1 MPERSAAQ
9 IPTAE
14 LLKLEWRFLTYGALM
29 SFWSSIGQTFFISL
43 FSLEIRTELSLSH
56 GEFGGYYAIATMV
69 SAVTLFWLGKL
80 ADKLTVFRLSLI
92 TIIALAIS
100 ALFFSFI
107 SGILTLIG
115 GIYLLRLLGQGMMTH
130 VYSVAIARRYKAAR
144 GRALAITGIGINIA
158 ESIGPPIIVLMIAGI
173 GWRQVWLIIPVI
185 FLLSIT
191 PFLSRLTQKT
201 TFQEKSLS
209 GSNNTPKVTQ
219 NIGPETKEFKRKDLL
234 KNVEF
239 WVVILP
245 LIAVPSFTITGIL
258 FHQIFLA
265 DAKLV
270 TLFHWSKY
278 YAFYALTAII
288 GAFLSGFLIDW
299 VSARKSSFIGHSAL
313 LIGLICL
320 WLGQANLALI
330 LFFSFFG
337 LASGMITSN
346 TNALL
351 AEKYGTKWLGEI
363 RAATQPVTVASSAIS
378 PILLGVMIDKGFGL
392 TGLMLVLI
400 IISAYPV
407 IAAIVNFNVLVRE

>member
-1 MPERSAAQ
+1 
-9 IPTAE
+9 
-14 LLKLEWRFLTYGALM
+14 
-29 SFWSSIGQTFFISL
+29 
-43 FSLEIRTELSLSH
+43 
-56 GEFGGYYAIATMV
+56 
-69 SAVTLFWLGKL
+69 
-80 ADKLTVFRLSLI
+80 
-92 TIIALAIS
+92 
-100 ALFFSFI
+100 
-107 SGILTLIG
+107 
-115 GIYLLRLLGQGMMTH
+115 
-130 VYSVAIARRYKAAR
+130 
-144 GRALAITGIGINIA
+144 
-158 ESIGPPIIVLMIAGI
+158 
-173 GWRQVWLIIPVI
+173 
-185 FLLSIT
+185 
-191 PFLSRLTQKT
+191 
-201 TFQEKSLS
+201 
-209 GSNNTPKVTQ
+209 
-219 NIGPETKEFKRKDLL
+219 
-234 KNVEF
+234 VEF

-278 YAFYALTAII
+278 YAFYAITAII

>member
-1 MPERSAAQ
+1 MPKSTASQ

-14 LLKLEWRFLTYGALM
+14 LIKLEWRFLTYGALM

-56 GEFGGYYAIATMV
+56 GEFGSYYAIATMV
-69 SAVTLFWLGKL
+69 SAITLFWLGKL

-92 TIIALAIS
+92 TIIALTIS

-107 SGILTLIG
+107 SGILTLIC

-144 GRALAITGIGINIA
+144 GRALAITGVGINIA
-158 ESIGPPIIVLMIAGI
+158 ESVGPPVIVLMIAGI
-173 GWRQVWLIIPVI
+173 GWRQVWLIIPLI
-185 FLLSIT
+185 FLLSIV

-201 TFQEKSLS
+201 TFQEKSIR
-209 GSNNTPKVTQ
+209 GSNNTPKV
-219 NIGPETKEFKRKDLL
+219 IVETKKYKRRDLL
-234 KNVEF
+234 KNAEF

-265 DAKLV
+265 EAKLV

-278 YAFYALTAII
+278 YAFYALTAIV

-299 VSARKSSFIGHSAL
+299 VSARKSSFIGHFAL

-320 WLGQANLALI
+320 WLGHGSLTLI

-400 IISAYPV
+400 IISAYPS
-407 IAAIVNFNVLVRE
+407 IAAILNFNLFVREE

>member
-80 ADKLTVFRLSLI
+80 ADRLTVFRLSLI

-191 PFLSRLTQKT
+191 CLLYTSPSPRDGLLSRM
-201 TFQEKSLS
+201 
-209 GSNNTPKVTQ
+209 P
-219 NIGPETKEFKRKDLL
+219 
-234 KNVEF
+234 
-239 WVVILP
+239 
-245 LIAVPSFTITGIL
+245 
-258 FHQIFLA
+258 
-265 DAKLV
+265 
-270 TLFHWSKY
+270 
-278 YAFYALTAII
+278 
-288 GAFLSGFLIDW
+288 
-299 VSARKSSFIGHSAL
+299 
-313 LIGLICL
+313 
-320 WLGQANLALI
+320 
-330 LFFSFFG
+330 
-337 LASGMITSN
+337 
-346 TNALL
+346 
-351 AEKYGTKWLGEI
+351 
-363 RAATQPVTVASSAIS
+363 SSA
-378 PILLGVMIDKGFGL
+378 
-392 TGLMLVLI
+392 
-400 IISAYPV
+400 
-407 IAAIVNFNVLVRE
+407 

>member
-14 LLKLEWRFLTYGALM
+14 LFKLEWRFLTYGALM

-130 VYSVAIARRYKAAR
+130 VYSVAITRRYKAAR
-144 GRALAITGIGINIA
+144 GRALAITGVGINIA
-158 ESIGPPIIVLMIAGI
+158 ESIGPPIIVLMISSI
-173 GWRQVWLIIPVI
+173 GWRQVWLVIPII
-185 FLLSIT
+185 FFLSIV

-201 TFQEKSLS
+201 PFQEKSI
-209 GSNNTPKVTQ
+209 GRTNNTQKIIT
-219 NIGPETKEFKRKDLL
+219 ETKEFKRKDLS
-234 KNVEF
+234 KNIEF

-320 WLGQANLALI
+320 WLGQANVALI

-337 LASGMITSN
+337 LASGMITTN

-363 RAATQPVTVASSAIS
+363 RATTQPVTVASSAIS

-407 IAAIVNFNVLVRE
+407 IAAIVNFNLLARQ

>member
-1 MPERSAAQ
+1 MPERVATQ
-9 IPTAE
+9 LPTAE
-14 LLKLEWRFLTYGALM
+14 LIRLEWLFLTYGALM

-43 FSLEIRTELSLSH
+43 FSLEIRTDLSLSH
-56 GEFGGYYAIATMV
+56 GEFGGYYAIATMF
-69 SAVTLFWLGKL
+69 SAITLFWLGKL

-100 ALFFSFI
+100 ALLFSFI

-130 VYSVAIARRYKAAR
+130 VYSVAITRRYKAAR
-144 GRALAITGIGINIA
+144 GRALAITGVGINIA
-158 ESIGPPIIVLMIAGI
+158 ESIGPPIIVLMISSI
-173 GWRQVWLIIPVI
+173 GWRQVWLVIPII
-185 FLLSIT
+185 FFLSIV

-201 TFQEKSLS
+201 PFQEKSI
-209 GSNNTPKVTQ
+209 GRTNNTQKIIT
-219 NIGPETKEFKRKDLL
+219 ETKEFKRKDLS
-234 KNVEF
+234 KNIEF

-265 DAKLV
+265 DAKFV
-270 TLFHWSKY
+270 TLFNWSKY
-278 YAFYALTAII
+278 YVFYAFTAII

-313 LIGLICL
+313 LVGLICL
-320 WLGQANLALI
+320 WLGQGSFALI
-330 LFFSFFG
+330 FFFSFFG
-337 LASGMITSN
+337 LASGMITSS

-407 IAAIVNFNVLVRE
+407 IAAILNFNLFAREE

>member
-1 MPERSAAQ
+1 MQESAASQ

-14 LLKLEWRFLTYGALM
+14 LVKLEWRFLTYGALM

-43 FSLEIRTELSLSH
+43 FSLEIRTELFLSH
-56 GEFGGYYAIATMV
+56 GEFGGYYAFATMV
-69 SAVTLFWLGKL
+69 SAITLFWLGKL
-80 ADKLTVFRLSLI
+80 ADRLTVCRLSLI

-107 SGILTLIG
+107 SGVLTLVC
-115 GIYLLRLLGQGMMTH
+115 GIYLLRLFGQGMMTH

-144 GRALAITGIGINIA
+144 GRALAITGVGINIA
-158 ESIGPPIIVLMIAGI
+158 ESIGPPVIVLMVTGI

-185 FLLSIT
+185 FLISIV
-191 PFLSRLTQKT
+191 PFLSHLTQKT
-201 TFQEKSLS
+201 TFQEKSIR
-209 GSNNTPKVTQ
+209 GSNDTPKVI
-219 NIGPETKEFKRKDLL
+219 NETKEFKRKDLL
-234 KNVEF
+234 RNVEF

-245 LIAVPSFTITGIL
+245 LIAVPSFTITGIF

-278 YAFYALTAII
+278 YAFYAFTAII

-313 LIGLICL
+313 LIGLISL
-320 WLGQANLALI
+320 WLGFGSLALI

-363 RAATQPVTVASSAIS
+363 RAATQPATVASSAIS

-392 TGLMLVLI
+392 TGLMVVLVV
-400 IISAYPV
+400 ISAYPV
-407 IAAIVNFNVLVRE
+407 VATIMNFNLFLGKE